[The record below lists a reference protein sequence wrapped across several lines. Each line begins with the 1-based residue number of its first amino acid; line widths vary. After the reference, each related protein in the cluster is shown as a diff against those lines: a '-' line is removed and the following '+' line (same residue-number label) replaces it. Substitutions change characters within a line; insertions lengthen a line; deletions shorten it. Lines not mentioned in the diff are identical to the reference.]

1 VSASD
6 EAKEIIRRWNEEGWS
21 GGKYELAHE
30 IISPNMQVHGAG
42 GQAVGMGPDGLID
55 LIKTWRTAFPDGR
68 MEIDDLIVEG
78 DTVAIRNTWY
88 GTQTEEFYG
97 IPPSGKSVAVTSVG
111 IDRVQDGLVN
121 EGWGE
126 LDMIGMMQQM
136 GALPIVGPGAVAA
149 GGDPTWGP
157 TSSSSGD
164 GGSSAEN
171 RAILTR
177 FVEAMAAADAGAA
190 GELVDAG
197 SFVDHSPGWGTSD
210 IDSVL
215 AVQRTLRAAMPDLRY
230 ELDTTCMV
238 SEGSQVAGHSVVR
251 GTHTG
256 EALYG
261 AEPSGN
267 EIVWTHSDF
276 LRLSGGKV
284 VERWTATDMLTL
296 FQQAGVF
303 AQPEEPA
310 SHPRE
315 CSFVPET

>member
-1 VSASD
+1 MSTPED
-6 EAKEIIRRWNEEGWS
+6 AKEVIRRWNNEGWS
-21 GGKYELAHE
+21 GGKYDLAYE

-55 LIKTWRTAFPDGR
+55 LIRTWRTAFPDGR

-88 GTQTEEFYG
+88 GTQSEEFYG
-97 IPPSGKSVAVTSVG
+97 IPPSGNKVVVTSVG
-111 IDRVQDGLVN
+111 IDRVQSGLVT

-136 GALPIVGPGAVAA
+136 GALPIVGPGVVAA

-157 TSSSSGD
+157 TASSAGE
-164 GGSSAEN
+164 GSSEPN
-171 RAILTR
+171 RRILGS
-177 FVEAMAAADAGAA
+177 FVEAMANADADAVGA
-190 GELVDAG
+190 LVDAS
-197 SFVDHSPGWGTSD
+197 SFVDHSPGWNTSSL
-210 IDSVL
+210 DSVL
-215 AVQRTLRAAMPDLRY
+215 DVQRTLREAMPDISY

-238 SEGSQVAGHSVVR
+238 SEGDQVAGHSIVR

-256 EALYG
+256 APLYG
-261 AEPSGN
+261 AEPSGS
-267 EIVWTHSDF
+267 ELVWTHSDF
-276 LRLSGGKV
+276 VRIADGKI

-303 AQPEEPA
+303 AQPEEPP

>member
-1 VSASD
+1 MSASD
-6 EAKEIIRRWNEEGWS
+6 DAKEIIRRWNEEGWS
-21 GGKYELAHE
+21 GGKYDLAHE

-42 GQAVGMGPDGLID
+42 GQTVGMGPDGLID
-55 LIKTWRTAFPDGR
+55 LIRTWRTGFPDGR

-78 DTVAIRNTWY
+78 DTVAIRNTWH
-88 GTQTEEFYG
+88 GTQDEEFYG
-97 IPPSGKSVAVTSVG
+97 IPASGKKVAVTSVG
-111 IDRVQDGLVN
+111 IDRVQDGLVT

-157 TSSSSGD
+157 TASTSGG
-164 GGSSAEN
+164 GGSSDEN
-171 RAILTR
+171 RAILAR
-177 FVEAMAAADAGAA
+177 FVEAMATADAGAA
-190 GELVDAG
+190 AAAVDAAR
-197 SFVDHSPGWGTSD
+197 FVDHSPGWGTKSL
-210 IDSVL
+210 DSVL
-215 AVQRTLRAAMPDLRY
+215 DVQRTLRAAMPDLRY

-238 SEGSQVAGHSVVR
+238 SEGDQVAGHSIVR

-256 EALYG
+256 APLYG
-261 AEPSGN
+261 AAPSGG
-267 EIVWTHSDF
+267 ELVWTHSDF
-276 LRLSGGKV
+276 LRISGGRV

-303 AQPEEPA
+303 AQPEEPP